1 MTADQI
7 AAFCLQLPGARE
19 DLKWGSNRVFSVAGN
34 KMFAILD
41 FVDKDG
47 GLAFKVGSELFLGYV
62 DRPGIRPA
70 PYLARAHWI
79 VMAHPYP
86 MKAAELREALVRSH
100 QLVVARLPKR
110 QRLGL
115 VLDA

>member
-62 DRPGIRPA
+62 KVYNLSVFVLYEVCDSRGVSYNGVVVSVDR
-70 PYLARAHWI
+70 
-79 VMAHPYP
+79 
-86 MKAAELREALVRSH
+86 
-100 QLVVARLPKR
+100 
-110 QRLGL
+110 GL
-115 VLDA
+115 

>member
-41 FVDKDG
+41 FVDTDG
-47 GLAFKVGSELFLGYV
+47 GLAFMAGCVVFLGYV
-62 DRPGIRPA
+62 DGPGIGRRPTWRARTGSSWPA
-70 PYLARAHWI
+70 PTR
-79 VMAHPYP
+79 
-86 MKAAELREALVRSH
+86 
-100 QLVVARLPKR
+100 
-110 QRLGL
+110 
-115 VLDA
+115 

>member
-47 GLAFKVGSELFLGYV
+47 GLAFKVG
-62 DRPGIRPA
+62 
-70 PYLARAHWI
+70 
-79 VMAHPYP
+79 
-86 MKAAELREALVRSH
+86 
-100 QLVVARLPKR
+100 
-110 QRLGL
+110 
-115 VLDA
+115 